1 MFEHEKYKS
10 IKQLT
15 DEWSYKKQEQ
25 YVEHLNQIH
34 QLRISYK
41 DSQCIFKEGPTICN
55 CEGCWSCS
63 IYLKLKNK
71 NE

>member
-34 QLRISYK
+34 QIRLSYNG
-41 DSQCIFKEGPTICN
+41 SECICKENKICHS
-55 CEGCWSCS
+55 ESGCWTCS
-63 IYLKLKNK
+63 IWQNRMMVK
-71 NE
+71 